1 MFACRKAVAR
11 VPPPQLLPEA
21 GGIGPGLRHPA
32 EPGTVPHRP
41 SPHPLSPDGSISAS
55 AGSFASTAS
64 SPNIFLCHLNCCS
77 AVSLQPPPAAAAAD
91 SCGSDPWGRDSPT
104 ASDGAQPLSPA
115 LPSGR
120 SPRPCGAERRLRA
133 ADERTQSVLLR
144 TFRKG
149 RGGEGT
155 TRPPLRGPAKA
166 PGGKKKKKNERKKK
180 KKKALCSHRRR
191 LKRLRETLRRPPAA
205 PRFHVT
211 AQVCCH
217 RAVFIQRINKS
228 ERN

>member
-1 MFACRKAVAR
+1 M
-11 VPPPQLLPEA
+11 
-21 GGIGPGLRHPA
+21 
-32 EPGTVPHRP
+32 PHRP

-166 PGGKKKKKNERKKK
+166 PGGKKKKERKKEK
-180 KKKALCSHRRR
+180 KKKG
-191 LKRLRETLRRPPAA
+191 TLFSPAATEAAARDAAAAPRRPPIPCDGSGLLPQSSVYSADK
-205 PRFHVT
+205 
-211 AQVCCH
+211 Q
-217 RAVFIQRINKS
+217 K
-228 ERN
+228 

>member
-1 MFACRKAVAR
+1 M
-11 VPPPQLLPEA
+11 
-21 GGIGPGLRHPA
+21 
-32 EPGTVPHRP
+32 PHRP

-64 SPNIFLCHLNCCS
+64 SPNIFFCHLNCCS

-166 PGGKKKKKNERKKK
+166 PGGKKKKERKKEK
-180 KKKALCSHRRR
+180 KKKG
-191 LKRLRETLRRPPAA
+191 TLFSPAATEAAARDAAAAPRRPPIPCDGSGLLPQSSVYSADK
-205 PRFHVT
+205 
-211 AQVCCH
+211 Q
-217 RAVFIQRINKS
+217 K
-228 ERN
+228 